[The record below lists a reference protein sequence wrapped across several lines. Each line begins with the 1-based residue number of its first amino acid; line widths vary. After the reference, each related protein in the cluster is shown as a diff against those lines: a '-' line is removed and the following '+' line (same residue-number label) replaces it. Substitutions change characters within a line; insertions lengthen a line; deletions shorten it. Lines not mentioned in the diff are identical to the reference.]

1 MANPETEVQ
10 KLVTEPII
18 DLIEFDFTSIDG
30 SAQIYLASSLKH
42 SAGPGSA
49 QAKFTWQTNT
59 YEHIEFEAT
68 GFSSDLTGSTA
79 EPTLKVSADLLFAI
93 ASWPNTELIEYR
105 GVIVKRRR
113 LFENSVNAV
122 QPQIYYIKKV
132 DMLSATE
139 IVFTL
144 TPNRS
149 TERLNKSSSR
159 KLDI

>member
-18 DLIEFDFTSIDG
+18 DLIEFDFTSIG
-30 SAQIYLASSLKH
+30 ESAQVYLASSLQL
-42 SAGPGSA
+42 SAGPGST
-49 QAKFTWQTNT
+49 QEKFTWQTNT
-59 YEHIEFEAT
+59 FEHIEFEAS
-68 GFSSDLTGSTA
+68 GFLSDLTGSTA

-93 ASWPNTELIEYR
+93 AAWPNTELIEYR

-132 DMLSATE
+132 NMLSATE

-149 TERLNKSSSR
+149 TEKLNRPSSR